1 MNSLAVLLLLQ
12 IAAVPP
18 TKAVAQRDLDGYPFA
33 VGERFTYSA
42 KLGVLSLGQGTVE
55 VAGLDTIR
63 GVESFLFRF
72 TLTGGVVTYRLND
85 TLESWTGTR
94 DFYSRRFVQRM
105 DEGGKKRFKHYEI
118 FPDSGVFH
126 DIGKKVVRPSSAEPV
141 DDTAFLYFVR
151 ITPLEVGRTY
161 QFENYFRKDKNP
173 VILRVEKRERMELPD
188 GRKVDC
194 LVIQPIIGEKG
205 GLFTRQSDARVWLTD
220 DARRLPVQIR
230 TRFPFGTITLRMK
243 AMELPTRPD
252 RAGGAGS

>member
-1 MNSLAVLLLLQ
+1 MNTIAALLLLQ
-12 IAAVPP
+12 
-18 TKAVAQRDLDGYPFA
+18 TAVAPPPKAATERNLDSYPFA

-55 VAGLDTIR
+55 VARLDTIR

-72 TLTGGVVTYRLND
+72 TLNGGVVTYKLND
-85 TLESWTGTR
+85 TLESWTGTG

-105 DEGGKKRFKHYEI
+105 DEGGKQRFKHYEI

-126 DIGKKVVRPSSAEPV
+126 DVGKKVVRPTSSAPV

-161 QFENYFRKDKNP
+161 EFDNYFRKDKNP
-173 VILRVEKRERMELPD
+173 VILRVEKREKMELPD

-194 LVIQPIIGEKG
+194 LVVQPIIGEKG

-243 AMELPTRPD
+243 AMELPPRPA
-252 RAGGAGS
+252 RAGGGGS